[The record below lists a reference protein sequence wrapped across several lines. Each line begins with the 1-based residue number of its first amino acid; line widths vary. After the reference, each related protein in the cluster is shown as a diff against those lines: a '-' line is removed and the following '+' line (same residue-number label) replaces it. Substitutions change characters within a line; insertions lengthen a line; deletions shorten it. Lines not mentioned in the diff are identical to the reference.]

1 MPSNWQTAS
10 ASGSLLWQDDSSVG
24 KTASGGV
31 DGVFELLCSPATGR
45 RPVAAISRCCSAVV
59 LPAYPGPERGWPA
72 SRSPVCAWR
81 PEETGG
87 WLRHHGQTQRGRV
100 VCGCLAL
107 RSTSTPARL
116 CRGSRLRWRRS
127 VRRRPTERAVRQL
140 PQQQARQRDAQRGN
154 RVWVMPLGTDPAT
167 RAGGSPPPARR
178 QRIQDDRRGQRGK
191 NGSARLPGTHKPQCT
206 A

>member
-45 RPVAAISRCCSAVV
+45 RPVAAISHCCSAVV
-59 LPAYPGPERGWPA
+59 LPASPGVALSG
-72 SRSPVCAWR
+72 VCLEAGRNWR
-81 PEETGG
+81 LA
-87 WLRHHGQTQRGRV
+87 LRHDGQTQRGRV
-100 VCGCLAL
+100 VCGRLAL
-107 RSTSTPARL
+107 RSTFTLARL
-116 CRGSRLRWRRS
+116 RRGSRLRWRRS

-167 RAGGSPPPARR
+167 RAGGSLPPARR